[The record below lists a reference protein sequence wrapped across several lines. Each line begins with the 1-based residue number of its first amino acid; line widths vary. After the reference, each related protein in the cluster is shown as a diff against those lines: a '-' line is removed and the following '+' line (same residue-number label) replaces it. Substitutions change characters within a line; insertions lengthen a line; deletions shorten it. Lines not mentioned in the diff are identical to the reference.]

1 MENSIFTLIG
11 RFQYSSEAII
21 YQGKLE
27 SEGIEV
33 FMRDAAIVDANP
45 LYSNAVGGIKM
56 YVKNDDAEA
65 AKKSIAQIS
74 AFSLDDNNQLIKCPN
89 CGAKKIE
96 MMTSIK
102 DIKSLLAFVFSAL
115 ISIYPF
121 HTKHK
126 YKCQSCKFEFN

>member
-1 MENSIFTLIG
+1 MENSLFTLIG
-11 RFQYSSEAII
+11 RFQYSSEAMI
-21 YQGKLE
+21 YKGKLE

-33 FMRDAAIVDANP
+33 FIRDGATIDANP
-45 LYSNAVGGIKM
+45 LYSNAVGGVKL
-56 YVKNDDAEA
+56 YVNNEDADA
-65 AKKSIAQIS
+65 ANQILSQIS
-74 AFSLDDNNQLIKCPN
+74 AFSLEDNNQIIKCPN
-89 CGAKKIE
+89 CVAKKIE

>member
-1 MENSIFTLIG
+1 MEKSLFTLIG

-33 FMRDAAIVDANP
+33 FMRDIAIVDANP
-45 LYSNAVGGIKM
+45 IYSNAVGGIKI
-56 YVKNDDAEA
+56 YVKNEDADA
-65 AKKSIAQIS
+65 AKKIMAQIS
-74 AFSLDDNNQLIKCPN
+74 EFSLDDNNQLIKCPN
-89 CGAKKIE
+89 CGAEKIE
-96 MMTSIK
+96 MMTSVK
-102 DIKSLLAFVFSAL
+102 DIKSLLAFFFSAL